1 MAGNLLNWMRTKAQC
16 VLEETTSL
24 CQSARMCVCVFVV
37 GGVKC
42 AINPELGY
50 SYSNKS
56 DKNTIFS
63 LLIG

>member
-1 MAGNLLNWMRTKAQC
+1 MAGNLLNWMRTKAQS

-24 CQSARMCVCVFVV
+24 CQSASMCVCVCS
-37 GGVKC
+37 GGVRC
-42 AINPELGY
+42 AIKPELGY